1 MDMLEQNIRN
11 LISSIQES
19 EIYREYKKEE
29 ERLLK
34 DPDLMERVDLFR
46 QNSFH
51 LQGQISGENIFDTM
65 DRLNWESSD
74 LRKMQ
79 EVSAYLD
86 AELALCKMIR
96 RICLDITE
104 GIEIRIPEI

>member
-34 DPDLMERVDLFR
+34 DPYLMERVDLFR